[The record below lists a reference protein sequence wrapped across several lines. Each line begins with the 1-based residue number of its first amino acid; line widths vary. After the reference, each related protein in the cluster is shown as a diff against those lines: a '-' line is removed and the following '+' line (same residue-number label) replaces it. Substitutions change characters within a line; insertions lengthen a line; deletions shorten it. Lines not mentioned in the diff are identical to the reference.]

1 MSLTSALGIAQRSL
15 LNTAR
20 QTSVVSQNISNAQNT
35 DYSRRSAVL
44 VSTAPG
50 ATALTI
56 QRATNAALFRNN
68 LAALS
73 SYNAQSP
80 LLTGID
86 NLTLQVNGVENA
98 SSASTLI
105 GKLQEAL
112 QSYATTPSNENLAE
126 NTVEAARQLV
136 NALNNGT
143 DAIQTFRSQTDQ
155 DISVSV
161 ARLNDLLSQFQAANN
176 TIIHATQAG
185 TDASDALDQRDSLL
199 KQISELVPVS
209 TISRANNDMVITTAS
224 GVTLFESVPRSVT
237 FTPIQSYSAST
248 AGNAILI
255 DGVPLGTGQ
264 GANTSADGSLA
275 AMLQLRDNVAGT
287 MQSQLDEIARGLIVT
302 FAETDPSGAGLLPDM
317 AGLFTWTGGPDLP
330 AAGTISTGLAG
341 LIAINPAVDTASGGT
356 VTLLRDG
363 GINGAAYVANTSG
376 GASYSDLLFSYSE
389 RLDTPID
396 FDPAAGLDANASVT
410 NFAGSAISWLEL
422 SRQQA
427 TDASEVKSA
436 LMLRTGEALSNE
448 TGVNID
454 EEMALLLDLEHSY
467 QASARLISAV
477 DDMLST
483 LLAAVQ

>member
-1 MSLTSALGIAQRSL
+1 
-15 LNTAR
+15 
-20 QTSVVSQNISNAQNT
+20 
-35 DYSRRSAVL
+35 
-44 VSTAPG
+44 
-50 ATALTI
+50 
-56 QRATNAALFRNN
+56 
-68 LAALS
+68 
-73 SYNAQSP
+73 
-80 LLTGID
+80 
-86 NLTLQVNGVENA
+86 
-98 SSASTLI
+98 
-105 GKLQEAL
+105 
-112 QSYATTPSNENLAE
+112 
-126 NTVEAARQLV
+126 
-136 NALNNGT
+136 
-143 DAIQTFRSQTDQ
+143 
-155 DISVSV
+155 
-161 ARLNDLLSQFQAANN
+161 
-176 TIIHATQAG
+176 
-185 TDASDALDQRDSLL
+185 
-199 KQISELVPVS
+199 
-209 TISRANNDMVITTAS
+209 
-224 GVTLFESVPRSVT
+224 
-237 FTPIQSYSAST
+237 
-248 AGNAILI
+248 
-255 DGVPLGTGQ
+255 
-264 GANTSADGSLA
+264 
-275 AMLQLRDNVAGT
+275 MLQLRDNVAGT

>member
-20 QTSVVSQNISNAQNT
+20 QTSVVSQNITNAQNP

-44 VSTAPG
+44 VSSAPG
-50 ATALTI
+50 ATALNI

-73 SYNAQSP
+73 SYNAQST
-80 LLTGID
+80 LLAGID
-86 NLTLQVNGVENA
+86 NLTLQVNGVDNA

-126 NTVEAARQLV
+126 NAVEAARQIA

-143 DAIQTFRSQTDQ
+143 DAIQTFRSQIDQ
-155 DISVSV
+155 DIAVSV
-161 ARLNDLLSQFQAANN
+161 VRLNDLLSQFEAANK
-176 TIIHATQAG
+176 TVIHATQAG
-185 TDASDALDQRDSLL
+185 TDASDALDKRDSLL
-199 KQISELVPVS
+199 KQISELVPIS
-209 TISRANNDMVITTAS
+209 TISRGNNDVVITTTS
-224 GVTLFESVPRSVT
+224 GVTLFESIPRSVT
-237 FTPIQSYSAST
+237 FSPIQSYEAT
-248 AGNAILI
+248 TVGNAIMI
-255 DGVPLGTGQ
+255 DGVPLGVGH
-264 GANTSADGSLA
+264 GGNTSADGTLS
-275 AMLQLRDNVAGT
+275 AMLQLRDSVAVT
-287 MQSQLDEIARGLIVT
+287 MQGQLDEIARGLIVS
-302 FAETDPSGAGLLPDM
+302 FAETDPNGLLADQT
-317 AGLFTWTGGPDLP
+317 GLFTWPGGPSLP
-330 AAGTISTGLAG
+330 PDATISAGLAG
-341 LIAINPAVDTASGGT
+341 LIAINPAVDTASGGS

-363 GINGAAYVANTSG
+363 GINGPDYVANNSG
-376 GASYSDLLFSYSE
+376 GASFSDLLFVYSE
-389 RLDTPID
+389 RLDTPIA
-396 FDPAAGLDANASVT
+396 FDPAAGLDANASIT

-436 LMLRTGEALSNE
+436 LMLRTSEALSNE

-467 QASARLISAV
+467 EASARLIRAVDEMLSALLSAV
-477 DDMLST
+477 
-483 LLAAVQ
+483 Q

>member
-20 QTSVVSQNISNAQNT
+20 QTSVVSQNISNAQNP

-73 SYNAQSP
+73 SYHAQST
-80 LLTGID
+80 LLSGID

-98 SSASTLI
+98 RSASTLI

-126 NTVEAARQLV
+126 NTVEAARQLA
-136 NALNNGT
+136 NALNDGT
-143 DAIQTFRSQTDQ
+143 DAIQTFRSQIDQ
-155 DISVSV
+155 DISASV
-161 ARLNDLLSQFQAANN
+161 TRLNDLLSQFQAANN
-176 TIIHATQAG
+176 TVIHATQAG

-209 TISRANNDMVITTAS
+209 TITRGNNDMVVTTTS
-224 GVTLFESVPRSVT
+224 GVTLFESIPRSVT
-237 FTPIQSYSAST
+237 FTPIQSYQ
-248 AGNAILI
+248 AGITGNTILV
-255 DGVPLGTGQ
+255 DGVPLGAGQ
-264 GANTSADGSLA
+264 GGNTSANGSLS
-275 AMLQLRDNVAGT
+275 AMLQLRDSVAGT
-287 MQSQLDEIARGLIVT
+287 MQSQLDEIARGLIAT
-302 FAETDPSGAGLLPDM
+302 FAEKDPSGAGLLPEM
-317 AGLFTWTGGPDLP
+317 TGLFTWPGGPTLP
-330 AAGTISTGLAG
+330 SDATISAGLAG
-341 LIAINPAVDTASGGT
+341 LITVNPAVDTASGGD

-363 GINGAAYVANTSG
+363 GINGASYVANSAG
-376 GASYSDLLFSYSE
+376 GASYSDLLFDYSE
-389 RLDTPID
+389 RLDTPLD
-396 FDPAAGLDANASVT
+396 FDPAAGLDVNASVT

-467 QASARLISAV
+467 QASARLITAV
-477 DDMLST
+477 DEMLST
-483 LLAAVQ
+483 LMAAVQ